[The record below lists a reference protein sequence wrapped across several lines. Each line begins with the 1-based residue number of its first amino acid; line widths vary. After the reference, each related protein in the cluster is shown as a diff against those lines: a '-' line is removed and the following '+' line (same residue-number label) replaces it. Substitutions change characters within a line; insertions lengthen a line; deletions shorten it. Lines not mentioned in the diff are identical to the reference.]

1 MVRTI
6 TINGVDYTLKYTLRS
21 LFIFEELTNRQFN
34 IDKLMDW
41 MIWFYS
47 TLIANN
53 KNFGIGFDDFVS
65 ICDEHPE
72 LFNEFKQFVTDWT
85 QQEAQKAANQSGAS
99 EVKKKMIRTKKG

>member
-1 MVRTI
+1 M
-6 TINGVDYTLKYTLRS
+6 LL
-21 LFIFEELTNRQFN
+21 
-34 IDKLMDW
+34 
-41 MIWFYS
+41 FYS

-53 KNFGIGFDDFVS
+53 KYFGIDFDELVT

-72 LFNEFKQFVTDWT
+72 LFNEFTQFITDWT